1 MDTFVQ
7 LVSAALGSVGFA
19 LIFRLRA
26 RLLPLAALGGLLNWG
41 AYLLLFHLTGALF
54 FSSLAASAAA
64 AVYAEL
70 LARRLRAPTTLFFV
84 PAVIPSIPGSN
95 LYYTMKGAVEGNFAA
110 VSENALLTLEW
121 AFAIAGGISIVTV
134 FFSVYKGIR
143 LHMARKGEEK
153 KQNA

>member
-1 MDTFVQ
+1 MDAFVQ
-7 LVSAALGSVGFA
+7 LLSAALGSVGFA
-19 LIFRLRA
+19 MIFRLRA

-41 AYLLLFHLTGALF
+41 IYLLLFYLTGNLF
-54 FSSLAASAAA
+54 LSSILASAAA

-95 LYYTMKGAVEGNFAA
+95 LYYTMQGAVTGDFAA
-110 VSENALLTLEW
+110 VAENALLTLEW

-134 FFSVYKGIR
+134 AFSVYKGIR
-143 LHMARKGEEK
+143 QKRAQSKENLTK
-153 KQNA
+153 